1 MKKSLLVLAV
11 AALFVFSFS
20 SCGDPS
26 TTAEILTNNTKGWV
40 LSSATSAPAYE
51 LSSGRAV
58 ENLLDGYFYD
68 CEKDD
73 IIIFQDGGVEVINPG
88 ANIDPEWGYQIQTL
102 GTWSLNADNTVLS
115 MQLPF
120 FYAPSHFTYDLEQED
135 CRIVSINSKELVLE
149 YKFNDNE
156 NPSKGEYTFTL
167 TYVPA
172 K

>member
-1 MKKSLLVLAV
+1 MKKTLLVLAV
-11 AALFVFSFS
+11 AAMFVFSFS
-20 SCGDPS
+20 SCGDTQ

-40 LSSATSAPAYE
+40 LSSATSSPAYV
-51 LSSGRAV
+51 LSSGRAI

-73 IIIFQDGGVEVINPG
+73 IIIFQDGGIQVINPG
-88 ANIDPEWGYQIQTL
+88 ANVDPEWGYQIQTL
-102 GTWSLNADNTVLS
+102 GTWSLSADNTVLN

-120 FYAPSHFTYDLEQED
+120 FYGPSNMTYDQEQES
-135 CRIVSINSKELVLE
+135 CRIVSVSSKELVLE
-149 YKFNDNE
+149 YAFNDNE
-156 NPSKGEYTFTL
+156 SPAKGEYTFTL